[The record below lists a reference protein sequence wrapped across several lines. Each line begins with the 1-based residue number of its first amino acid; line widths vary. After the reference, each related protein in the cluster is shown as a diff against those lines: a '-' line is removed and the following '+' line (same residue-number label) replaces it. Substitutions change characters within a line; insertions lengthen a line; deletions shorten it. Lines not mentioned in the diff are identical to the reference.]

1 MKKTDQ
7 QEIFLW
13 GRCHMAAKHIMML
26 CIALAFLA
34 FPSFAQERTTITLQV
49 ENAPISTVIKKVE
62 QQTGYTFF
70 YNNDVKVDSK
80 VTLSLKDEELKSA
93 LGRIFKGTGIT
104 WSIDEKHIILSKTQ
118 TNTAPEKNQEDKL
131 NGTII
136 DNAGI
141 PVTGAAVVVSDNAS
155 LYAISDIDG
164 KFSFP
169 WSSQLA
175 DASLEVSFL
184 GYVSQSIRVNGRHQI
199 EITLLE
205 DTQLLETSVV
215 TALGIKKSERS
226 VTYNVQSM
234 DASVFKTRE
243 ANLVNSL
250 QGKLAGVQINT
261 TSAGPGAET
270 KVVMRGSK
278 SLANSNTALYTLD
291 GIPLPT
297 LSMTSPGDS
306 YSIYSGSAISGD
318 GISNFNPDDI
328 ANMSALVGPSA
339 SALYGYKAQNGILML
354 TTRSAED
361 GIHVSYSTNTTFS
374 NPLML
379 PDLQSSYGAK
389 EGVYASWGNP
399 LLTPQNWSVKDF
411 FQTGYNTQHTIS
423 LSIGRENSHTYIS
436 AGYNDAQGIIPNN
449 EYSRYNFTA
458 NHSEDFLNNKMHLSL
473 LMMYMNVKEQNM
485 LTGGQYYNPL
495 VPLYL
500 MSPGDDLDKYSVYE
514 RYDASRNFPVQYW
527 DWGSLDLQA
536 QNPFWIINR
545 NMFNTKKNRYLIGGS
560 LKYDITDWMDISG
573 RVRMD
578 YNHSLK
584 EQRNHASTSGLYAG
598 EKGRY
603 FNDNSNTMQIYA
615 DAILNIHKTFGDN
628 LIQLNANVGTSIEDY
643 NYKQTYLAGDL
654 LGVPNLFTLTNMNT
668 DKGFYKNTYRDQTQS
683 VFATAQLGY
692 KNMVFLDATV
702 RGDWNTQLANTQSID
717 LWYPSVGLSAILNDI
732 FKVQSNW
739 FTYAKIRGSYAE
751 VGSPIMRY
759 LSIATHPVT
768 NGSPAE
774 NTYGVSDD
782 FSPERTRSFE
792 VGADVRL
799 WSGKLNISATY
810 YHSKTFNQVFTPEL
824 PASFRY
830 STFYVNS
837 GRVDNKGIELQ
848 VELRQNLGPVDWT
861 SNLIYSRNKNKIVDM
876 LDASINGVS
885 FKSDQ
890 LPVGGT
896 SGVQMW
902 LTKGNS
908 IGDLYVR
915 GLKTDEHGYIWVS
928 PTSSTVVPAPVDGG
942 INSLIYAGN
951 INPSWTGSWR
961 NDFSWKGLTLGFMF
975 TARIGGVGVSLT
987 EATLDSFGMSQRTAD
1002 ARDNGGAL
1010 VNGQR
1015 IPAQA
1020 YYETIGGKGTSAL
1033 GAYYTYS
1040 MTNIRL
1046 GELTL
1051 GYDIPVAKWQN
1062 VIKNLNVAFI
1072 GRNLA
1077 MLYCKAP
1084 FDPELASGA
1093 GNYSQGIDYFMMPS
1107 TRNLGFSV
1115 KITF

>member
-1 MKKTDQ
+1 
-7 QEIFLW
+7 
-13 GRCHMAAKHIMML
+13 MAAKHIMML

-527 DWGSLDLQA
+527 DWGSLDQ
-536 QNPFWIINR
+536 
-545 NMFNTKKNRYLIGGS
+545 
-560 LKYDITDWMDISG
+560 
-573 RVRMD
+573 
-578 YNHSLK
+578 
-584 EQRNHASTSGLYAG
+584 
-598 EKGRY
+598 
-603 FNDNSNTMQIYA
+603 
-615 DAILNIHKTFGDN
+615 
-628 LIQLNANVGTSIEDY
+628 
-643 NYKQTYLAGDL
+643 
-654 LGVPNLFTLTNMNT
+654 
-668 DKGFYKNTYRDQTQS
+668 
-683 VFATAQLGY
+683 
-692 KNMVFLDATV
+692 
-702 RGDWNTQLANTQSID
+702 
-717 LWYPSVGLSAILNDI
+717 
-732 FKVQSNW
+732 
-739 FTYAKIRGSYAE
+739 
-751 VGSPIMRY
+751 
-759 LSIATHPVT
+759 
-768 NGSPAE
+768 
-774 NTYGVSDD
+774 
-782 FSPERTRSFE
+782 
-792 VGADVRL
+792 
-799 WSGKLNISATY
+799 
-810 YHSKTFNQVFTPEL
+810 
-824 PASFRY
+824 
-830 STFYVNS
+830 
-837 GRVDNKGIELQ
+837 
-848 VELRQNLGPVDWT
+848 
-861 SNLIYSRNKNKIVDM
+861 
-876 LDASINGVS
+876 
-885 FKSDQ
+885 
-890 LPVGGT
+890 
-896 SGVQMW
+896 
-902 LTKGNS
+902 
-908 IGDLYVR
+908 
-915 GLKTDEHGYIWVS
+915 
-928 PTSSTVVPAPVDGG
+928 
-942 INSLIYAGN
+942 
-951 INPSWTGSWR
+951 
-961 NDFSWKGLTLGFMF
+961 
-975 TARIGGVGVSLT
+975 
-987 EATLDSFGMSQRTAD
+987 
-1002 ARDNGGAL
+1002 
-1010 VNGQR
+1010 
-1015 IPAQA
+1015 
-1020 YYETIGGKGTSAL
+1020 
-1033 GAYYTYS
+1033 
-1040 MTNIRL
+1040 
-1046 GELTL
+1046 
-1051 GYDIPVAKWQN
+1051 
-1062 VIKNLNVAFI
+1062 I
-1072 GRNLA
+1072 GRA
-1077 MLYCKAP
+1077 H
-1084 FDPELASGA
+1084 
-1093 GNYSQGIDYFMMPS
+1093 
-1107 TRNLGFSV
+1107 V
-1115 KITF
+1115 